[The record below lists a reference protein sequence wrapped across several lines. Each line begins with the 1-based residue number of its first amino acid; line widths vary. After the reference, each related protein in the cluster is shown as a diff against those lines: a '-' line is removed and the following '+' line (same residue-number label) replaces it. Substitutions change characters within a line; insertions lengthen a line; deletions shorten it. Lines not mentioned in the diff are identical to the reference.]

1 MSEHDERERSST
13 SLLSIEEVA
22 RELNVGRTF
31 AWELT
36 ASGRLPTLR
45 VGRLVR
51 VRPTDLRRYIDSL
64 ADDTAATQSAR

>member
-1 MSEHDERERSST
+1 MSEHEKRDGSAT
-13 SLLSIEEVA
+13 SLLSIEQVA

-51 VRPTDLRRYIDSL
+51 VRPADLRRYIDSL
-64 ADDTAATQSAR
+64 ATRDGDAA

>member
-1 MSEHDERERSST
+1 VSEHDERERSST

-51 VRPTDLRRYIDSL
+51 ARPTDLRRYIDSL
-64 ADDTAATQSAR
+64 ADDTAVTQIAR